1 MDTLKCRAISSPTP
15 RIKYAPKTKVEEDDE
30 SGDQDEYELLK
41 LHGQVARIMAR
52 VMWQSNHDDVE
63 HALRAARI
71 RVGLDQVAVT
81 NRDLFYE

>member
-1 MDTLKCRAISSPTP
+1 MIGSWC
-15 RIKYAPKTKVEEDDE
+15 VEEDDE

-81 NRDLFYE
+81 NRDLFYEYTP